1 MALGPLTYKTPA
13 QITQIQTDFSGS
25 EGCGVTLTATQGRIE
40 LANAASDLPYGIIV
54 VGAGSI
60 DGTYPGAIA
69 AGALEIVD
77 ATGCVVQVQAGAG
90 AITLGLPLTVD
101 TNGAFVDGSSVAAGS
116 WVWGYALT
124 AAPAG
129 GQFLAR
135 FQPFKVFS
143 LT

>member
-13 QITQIQTDFSGS
+13 QITQIGADLSGS
-25 EGCGVTLTATQGRIE
+25 EGCGLTLTSTQGRVE
-40 LANAASDLPYGIIV
+40 LANAPGDLPYGIVV
-54 VGAGSI
+54 VGAASI
-60 DGTYPGAIA
+60 DGTYPGPIA
-69 AGALEIVD
+69 AGSLEIVD
-77 ATGCVVQVQAGAG
+77 AVGCVVQVVAGSG

-101 TNGAFVDGSSVAAGS
+101 SSGKFVDGSSVTSGE

-135 FQPFKVFS
+135 FQPFVQQV
-143 LT
+143 